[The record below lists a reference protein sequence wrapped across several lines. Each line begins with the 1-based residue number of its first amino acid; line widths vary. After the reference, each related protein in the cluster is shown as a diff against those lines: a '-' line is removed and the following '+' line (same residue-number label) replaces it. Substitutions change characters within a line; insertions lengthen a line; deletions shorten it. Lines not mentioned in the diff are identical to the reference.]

1 MERVKGS
8 PDPLAEG
15 LGGIQI
21 GQAASSKETTRKDQ
35 KLAPGDAPTT
45 PGVSPSQQPPQTTSA
60 GDDTIMTVINSDGT
74 TSYYTG
80 AGELLNGEPPRPS
93 EATKAV
99 ADSDRVTAKGSL
111 NVRSKKTE
119 RMKRKLQ
126 KKTAKSSCR
135 QPTHFLHLPNEILVS
150 IMMYMLPSDIYKAG
164 QTCHALRELV
174 QHNEALLSRHMISTR
189 YSVLGRCFRL
199 PVSLGDID
207 PKLHAVLQYD
217 TRIEMLGIHRRY
229 RHIPQPD
236 PFKAC
241 TCLTCVLRWQ
251 ALFTIVDF
259 NHWQSDLATGNPIRV
274 IPRGEEP
281 EWNEKLK
288 EKTARIVLKAL
299 ESPLTYACLLETHL
313 KNTCASI
320 RRQTENKGNRRRH
333 FDMSKAD
340 ADSGTDHFLERDG
353 PATADMPF
361 QRDGYDLL
369 EAYLPGRTWLKN
381 EKKWA
386 YMPADIHDRDL
397 AWAATRWSPVF
408 AVKPIPKDDA
418 A

>member
-1 MERVKGS
+1 MKNVKENPES
-8 PDPLAEG
+8 LVEG
-15 LGGIQI
+15 LRAIQI
-21 GQAASSKETTRKDQ
+21 GQE
-35 KLAPGDAPTT
+35 APGNATAREAHRVNPDNKSPTK
-45 PGVSPSQQPPQTTSA
+45 PELSPPQEHESTQ
-60 GDDTIMTVINSDGT
+60 GDYDTVITIINSDGT
-74 TSYYTG
+74 TSYYTSN
-80 AGELLNGEPPRPS
+80 GELITDEPPRPS
-93 EATKAV
+93 EA
-99 ADSDRVTAKGSL
+99 VTDGNGATSQGSL
-111 NVRSKKTE
+111 NTRSKKAE

-126 KKTAKSSCR
+126 KKTAKSLHR
-135 QPTHFLHLPNEILVS
+135 QPTHLLHLPNEILVG
-150 IMMYMLPSDIYKAG
+150 IMMHMFPSDVHKAS
-164 QTCHALRELV
+164 QTCRTLRELV
-174 QHNEALLSRHMISTR
+174 KHNEALLSRHIISTR
-189 YSVLGRCFRL
+189 YPVLGRCFRL
-199 PVSLGDID
+199 PVSLDDID

-259 NHWQSDLATGNPIRV
+259 NHWQSDLAVGKPIPV

-281 EWNEKLK
+281 EWNEKIK
-288 EKTARIVLKAL
+288 EKTALIVFRAL
-299 ESPLTYACLLETHL
+299 ESPLAYACLLEMHL

-320 RRQTENKGNRRRH
+320 KRQTDNKGNQRRH
-333 FDMSKAD
+333 FTMLKAD
-340 ADSGTDHFLERDG
+340 AESGTDHFLEREG
-353 PATADMPF
+353 PTTADMPF

-381 EKKWA
+381 EKRWA

-408 AVKPIPKDDA
+408 AVKPIHRDDA
-418 A
+418 V